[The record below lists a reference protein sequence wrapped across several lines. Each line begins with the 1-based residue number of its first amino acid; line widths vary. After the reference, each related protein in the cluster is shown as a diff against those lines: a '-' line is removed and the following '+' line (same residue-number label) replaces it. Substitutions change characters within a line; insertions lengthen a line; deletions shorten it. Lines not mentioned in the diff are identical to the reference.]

1 MTVYAPPTNIS
12 ATREFTSLSGDKVR
26 FNFSPNPSAPIGQ
39 SLLNFYQNGVILY
52 HTMVSSNEASGVCYV
67 PAGEFPV
74 GWVSITLAYQNAYN
88 EVGPYS
94 AVVTFFNKPN
104 VPVNLAYNSLGY
116 TYFSVSWSPVADA
129 TGYTLYN
136 NGIATS
142 ITDTSYVYT
151 NLAPNSTYSITV
163 TSTVAGVESFQGN
176 PITVQTLSIPAPA
189 STSIPSLWSSGFR
202 FQWEPVSGISEY
214 QTQRIASGVTQTD
227 IVNTSFID
235 YSGLP
240 SNTYNALAVRA
251 KSDSYYSSWT
261 TTSTT
266 TLPALPSIPLNLS
279 VNGIT
284 TTSYVLQWTAP
295 SQGPVVGYNIYR
307 GWSGNYQTSV
317 GSGVT
322 SHSIV
327 GMSAGQTET
336 WGIRAYSGDG
346 EGPTAYVT
354 VTTIPAAPI
363 LSVQSSANSA
373 TVSWPAVVGATS
385 YDLYLD
391 ESVTPINVVGTEHIF
406 SDLSGLSHSVVAY
419 AKNNSGQSAESVL
432 DFELLISPPT
442 LRLPSDANS
451 VFTNQIDI
459 AWFVVPEA
467 SSYDIFING
476 EFAIN
481 QLAAEPCVHSF
492 QMLQPNTVYTIE
504 VAAKT
509 LIQSSAKAQLI
520 QHTRPEAPT
529 ISSIVPQTCTSFG
542 VSWNVVE
549 GAWSYNC
556 YINGLY
562 ADMSRSNWIV
572 ITGRTAGETI
582 SAVSIT
588 AKNHNPASA
597 IPYLESV
604 LSNSVSIT
612 LPLLNPDTINITTG
626 NPTYQIPRHSA
637 GGSRDVYGELYVA
650 GGKSLNG
657 DLKSC
662 IFADMDHVFGPYADM
677 PQARFGHVLF
687 MGTNSDNW
695 IMVHGGVDSGGTFYN
710 TIIKYDINTSTWSS
724 ICNFSTG
731 VKYHAATPEISIE
744 GTPGYYIYGGLVGVN
759 ETYSSDLYKFDP
771 TTNTLSLV
779 SQSGGPQVAYH
790 SLAFFK
796 GYYDPATLTWLGR
809 GLYVYGGYTSEGQPN
824 TAFWFYNFA
833 TQTWNQL
840 ATPPVEISCNA
851 KLVCNDYAKCI
862 FAYNG
867 GPYFGEYNILTNNWV
882 LRSLTPLGDQP
893 PVRREHIFSLGKTTS
908 GPYSCLLYGGRSL
921 EQVYYDFWKIITV
934 FPPTSITYSNLSHYG
949 MTVSWEQECTAKDG
963 YKIYIDSDSAIS
975 TTGLSSAVTGRVPGS
990 TVKVQLSSVDSNF
1003 ESQQLS
1009 QQILVDLPPL
1019 LAPAVQPIY
1028 EDVIV
1033 GIESWEP
1040 NPSLSFTGE
1049 SWGTR
1054 IAISSGS
1061 TELTAYNFA
1070 GTIDLSKAHFL
1081 VFDVRRQTFDS
1092 TLMIQLQDLDGARTS
1107 PSTITSS
1114 IPNLWE
1120 TKYINLSSLDK
1131 SVLSRASSVVFTF
1144 GPNLSDIVDVKNVK
1158 LLSPQYETPS
1168 NLDVGITANTIIANW
1183 TPSQSTLASYIVH
1196 WGIGGFGAYSD
1207 QAEIDV
1213 ANLNYTITGLP
1224 LQNFYYVGISGKD
1237 SFGNQTLISE
1247 AQQKIWLGAP
1257 LIPNNLRVVNT
1268 DYHEMALAWDASDG
1282 SVAYKIRFNST
1293 IIDVA
1298 GQTSTIITGLIP
1310 QTEYDFQIC
1319 GVNSIGEMSAYTEIG
1334 ECVATTQPFPR
1345 IEGLSSNNIDHNSFV
1360 ISWEPQNHA
1369 TSYSIFINSD
1379 LYKSVSATESSCLI
1393 EGRLPSTSY
1402 PITITW
1408 TDGIYVSEPSSSLVI
1423 TTTAM
1428 PLITGLEAAAITFT
1442 TCQLSWNA
1450 APKAIEY
1457 YIYVNGVNSKTT
1469 TQPVGEI
1476 SNLVAGAASIFAIQW
1491 SDGVS
1496 LSSLSQFVVVNMPEM
1511 LLAPSTI
1518 STSTNTFV
1526 SFNVAWN
1533 SAANADF
1540 YRLILDGEPY
1550 ATEFASSPAVA
1561 IPFLYEGRSIEVAV
1575 ATCNAY
1581 GCSLPSETV
1590 TVIPAAPTDL
1600 PVTLGTITPHV
1611 ATFDVEGWTVISGAA
1626 FYRLNLNGVDDTAEH
1641 VSTSAIGVPFPTFS
1655 QPTSLKIKACN
1666 DGGCTASSDIS
1677 ATVAPLAPV
1686 DAPTINAP
1694 AINTVPVKLP
1704 AELGWSPVAGTDKYE
1719 IQIALN
1725 TEFEPLIETKLLEA
1739 NLYTTTY
1746 ALERGQQFYWKVRA
1760 TNISGTGPWSS
1771 VGSFISQLDVPTIVS
1786 PVNSA
1791 TNVQLT
1797 TQLNWEPRKFAKRVG
1812 DVAIIHI
1819 NSTTSPDVW
1828 SFVALTDIPAEQ
1840 PLKWTDNGW
1849 KVSGGFRAGETI
1861 ASIPHPALARGEVYT
1876 VSGTGLSA
1884 LGEQLFVFC
1893 GDELATTE
1901 QGVKFLYGINWGD
1914 DGGWATDATSS
1925 SSSYLPSTLLESG
1938 NLSLGTGG
1946 SWYYAG
1952 PMNGTK
1958 DYILGCISNPDYW
1971 QLDVEQSLTTWTQGN
1986 FAITDASGITYD
1998 WQIAT
2003 DNNMAEIIADAVSQ
2017 ANAFYAVVPHLLA
2030 TSTSYY
2036 WRVRAKNA
2044 RVTTAWTTINTFVT
2058 TAASSVPDLISPNN
2072 GSVGVELP
2080 ITFSWASSF
2089 GGTEITYHL
2098 QVSLNSGY
2106 SAIVVDQNSINANSI
2121 VVNDLTGGNI
2131 YYWRLRSFNTIEYSD
2146 WSISRTFTVAGAPSI
2161 PILLSPSNE
2170 IALFSE
2176 PINTN
2181 LVWQNSEGAGTIVYD
2196 VQVATEASFTDI
2208 IFSATGIDATT
2219 VAPSS
2224 LTYASVFYWRVR
2236 GTSEYGVGSWSSP
2249 FAFST
2254 IIAPPDA
2261 VILLSPA
2268 NVDTNVCPQ
2277 NPLFQ
2282 WETTSTA
2289 ERYVLQIASNSEFT
2303 SDLLELDV
2311 LEGTKSVSTL
2321 TPVSQYW
2328 WRVLSINSSGTTP
2341 STIRSFTTGTVVP
2354 TNIGAENDATAS
2366 LGGQALVTWEIE
2378 NVSGITGFKVYY
2390 GTIAGGPYASSKT
2403 VLVSTARSLTIDGL
2417 NNGQI
2422 YYFVVVSLR
2431 NTVESV
2437 FSDEVY
2443 IVPSDVAGPGAVAS
2457 LSITPSDEGG
2467 KIELS
2472 WTNPEDLDFAG
2483 VVILRRTDTYPTSY
2497 NDPNAFL
2504 VCSGAIANVVDDN
2517 E

>member
-74 GWVSITLAYQNAYN
+74 GWVSVTLAYQNAYN

-104 VPVNLAYNSLGY
+104 VPANLAYNSLGY

-129 TGYTLYN
+129 TEYTLYN
-136 NGIATS
+136 NGITTS
-142 ITDTSYVYT
+142 VADTSYVYT

-176 PITVQTLSIPAPA
+176 SITVQTPSIPAPA
-189 STSIPSLWSSGFR
+189 STSIPSLWPSGFR

-251 KSDSYYSSWT
+251 KSDSYYSSWI

-266 TLPALPSIPLNLS
+266 TLPALPSIPLNLFANS
-279 VNGIT
+279 IT
-284 TTSYVLQWTAP
+284 NTSYVLQWTAP

-322 SHSIV
+322 SHQIV

-363 LSVQSSANSA
+363 LSVQSSTNSA
-373 TVSWPAVVGATS
+373 TISWPTVVGATS
-385 YDLYLD
+385 YELYLD
-391 ESVTPINVVGTEHIF
+391 GDVTSINVVGTEYTF
-406 SDLSGLSHSVVAY
+406 SDLTGLSHSVVAY
-419 AKNNSGQSAESVL
+419 AKNSNGQSVASVL
-432 DFELLISPPT
+432 GFELLIAPPIIS
-442 LRLPSDANS
+442 LVSGENS
-451 VFTNQIDI
+451 IFTNQIDVQWS
-459 AWFVVPEA
+459 AVPEVLSYDVFLNGNFVV
-467 SSYDIFING
+467 
-476 EFAIN
+476 N
-481 QLAAEPCVHSF
+481 QLAVEPRIHSF
-492 QMLQPNTVYTIE
+492 QSLQPNMVYTVE
-504 VAAKT
+504 VVAKT
-509 LIQSSAKAQLI
+509 STQSSARAQLI
-520 QHTRPEAPT
+520 QHTRPQAPT
-529 ISSIVPQTCTSFG
+529 ILSVIPQTSTSFG
-542 VSWNVVE
+542 VVWLPLEVT
-549 GAWSYNC
+549 GYYC
-556 YINGLY
+556 YINGIKNDY
-562 ADMSRSNWIV
+562 ATTNWIV
-572 ITGRTAGETI
+572 ITGRTAGEI
-582 SAVSIT
+582 IPAVSIT
-588 AKNHNPASA
+588 AMKYNQSSA
-597 IPYLESV
+597 IVSLESS
-604 LSNSVSIT
+604 LSNSASVT
-612 LPLLNPDTINITTG
+612 LPTLNPDTINITTG
-626 NPTYQIPRHSA
+626 NAEYQIPRHSA
-637 GGSRDVYGELYVA
+637 GGLRDSYGELFVA
-650 GGKSLNG
+650 GGKNTDT
-657 DLKSC
+657 DLRSC
-662 IFADMDHVFGPYADM
+662 IFADPDHVFYSYADM
-677 PQARFGHVLF
+677 PQARFGHVMF
-687 MGTNSDNW
+687 GTPGSEDG
-695 IMVHGGVDSGGTFYN
+695 IMVHGGVDSSQTFFN
-710 TIIKYDINTSTWSS
+710 TIIKYDINTSVWNS
-724 ICNFSTG
+724 ICNFTNG
-731 VKYHAATPEISIE
+731 VKYHAATPKISNE
-744 GTPGYYIYGGLVGVN
+744 ETPGYYIYGGLVGIN
-759 ETYSSDLYKFDP
+759 ETYSSEMYKFLP

-790 SLAFFK
+790 SIAMFDGYFENLA
-796 GYYDPATLTWLGR
+796 WHGR
-809 GLYVYGGYTSEGQPN
+809 GLYVYGGYTTGNQPN
-824 TAFWFYNFA
+824 TAFWFYDLT
-833 TQTWNQL
+833 TQAWSQL
-840 ATPPVEISCNA
+840 ASPPPEISCDA
-851 KLVCNDYAKCI
+851 KLVCNDSIKCI

-867 GPYFGEYNILTNNWV
+867 GEYIGEYNIVTDRWI
-882 LRSLTPLGDQP
+882 LRNLTPLITLP
-893 PVRREHIFSLGKTTS
+893 PTRREHLFLLGKTSS
-908 GPYSCLLYGGRSL
+908 GPSGCLLYGGRNA
-921 EQVYYDFWKIITV
+921 EQVYYDFWKILTV
-934 FPPTSITYSNLSHYG
+934 FPPDSITYSDLSHYG
-949 MTVSWEQECTAKDG
+949 MTITWEQEYTAKDG
-963 YKIYIDSDSAIS
+963 YRIYIDSNPELSII
-975 TTGLSSAVTGRVPGS
+975 GLSTMVTGRVPGS
-990 TVKVQLSSVDSNF
+990 TVKIQISSVDSGF

-1009 QQILVDLPPL
+1009 RQILVDLPPL
-1019 LAPAVQPIY
+1019 LAPAIQPVY
-1028 EDVIV
+1028 EDAIV
-1033 GIESWEP
+1033 DVALWEP

-1061 TELTAYNFA
+1061 TELTACYNFA
-1070 GTIDLSKAHFL
+1070 GTVDLSKAHFL
-1081 VFDVRRQTFDS
+1081 VFDMRRQTFGNN
-1092 TLMIQLQDLDGARTS
+1092 LMIQLQDLDGIRTS

-1114 IPNLWE
+1114 ISNLWE

-1144 GPNLSDIVDVKNVK
+1144 GANLSDIFDVKNVK
-1158 LLSPQYETPS
+1158 ILSPQYETPS
-1168 NLDVGITANTIIANW
+1168 NLAVGITANTIIANW
-1183 TPSQSTLASYIVH
+1183 TPSQSTLASYVVH
-1196 WGIGGFGAYSD
+1196 WGIGGFGAYSE

-1213 ANLNYTITGLP
+1213 ANLNYTITGIP
-1224 LQNFYYVGISGKD
+1224 LQNYYYVGISGKD

-1257 LIPNNLRVVNT
+1257 LVPNNLRVVNA
-1268 DYHEMALAWDASDG
+1268 DYHEMAMAWDASDG
-1282 SVAYKIRFNST
+1282 SVAYKVRFNST

-1319 GVNSIGEMSAYTEIG
+1319 GVNSLGETSAYTELG
-1334 ECVATTQPFPR
+1334 ECVATTQPFPS

-1379 LYKSVSATESSCLI
+1379 LYKSVSATDSSCLV

-1428 PLITGLEAAAITFT
+1428 SLITGLEVAPTTFA
-1442 TCQLSWNA
+1442 TCQLFWNA
-1450 APKAIEY
+1450 VPKAIEY

-1476 SNLVAGAASIFAIQW
+1476 SDLAAGTAYTFAIQW

-1496 LSSLSQFVVVNMPEM
+1496 LSALSQFVAVNMPEM

-1533 SAANADF
+1533 SSANAAF

-1550 ATEFASSPAVA
+1550 ATEFASSPALA
-1561 IPFLYEGRSIEVAV
+1561 IPFLHEGRSIEVAIV
-1575 ATCNAY
+1575 TCNAY

-1600 PVTLGTITPHV
+1600 PATLGTITPHI
-1611 ATFDVEGWTVISGAA
+1611 ATFDVEGWTAVSGAA
-1626 FYRLNLNGVDDTAEH
+1626 FYRLNLNGVDDTTEH

-1666 DGGCTASSDIS
+1666 DGGCTAASDIS
-1677 ATVAPLAPV
+1677 AMVAPLAPV

-1725 TEFEPLIETKLLEA
+1725 TDFEPLIETKLLEA

-1771 VGSFISQLDVPTIVS
+1771 VGSFISQLDVPAIVS
-1786 PVNSA
+1786 PLNSA

-1797 TQLNWEPRKFAKRVG
+1797 AQLNWEPRKFAKRVG

-1840 PLKWTDNGW
+1840 SLKWTDNGW

-1876 VSGTGLSA
+1876 VSCTGLSA

-1914 DGGWATDATSS
+1914 DGGWATDATNSS
-1925 SSSYLPSTLLESG
+1925 TSYLPSTLFESG

-1958 DYILGCISNPDYW
+1958 DYILGCISNPEYW
-1971 QLDVEQSLTTWTQGN
+1971 QLDVGQSLTTWTRGN
-1986 FAITDASGITYD
+1986 FAIADANGIMYD

-2044 RVTTAWTTINTFVT
+2044 RATTAWTTINTFVT

-2146 WSISRTFTVAGAPSI
+2146 WSISRTFTVAGAPSL

-2224 LTYASVFYWRVR
+2224 LSYASVFYWRVR